1 MYRWFSTVSQE
12 VLQGHVNPRTGHDE
26 TRPRFARVSAQ
37 QIVKLRIQV
46 NVISLK
52 AEMSSKVQAL
62 QDLNSLGEELIGS
75 QHLSDLHEL
84 IRVVVSMEERLL
96 AEDLLSGTCYPSV
109 YLIHSPCLQTC
120 NPKTTYPSCSRTPES
135 PPTVPAP

>member
-1 MYRWFSTVSQE
+1 MNS
-12 VLQGHVNPRTGHDE
+12 RTGRDE

-46 NVISLK
+46 DVISLK
-52 AEMSSKVQAL
+52 AEMSSKIQAL
-62 QDLNSLGEELIGS
+62 QDLDSLGEELIGS
-75 QHLSDLHEL
+75 QHLGDLHEL

-96 AEDLLSGTCYPSV
+96 AEDLLSGGCYAFV
-109 YLIHSPCLQTC
+109 YLIHSPCSQTC
-120 NPKTTYPSCSRTPES
+120 NPKTTYPSCSRTPGS